1 MATMTVLGFGV
12 GFHRA
17 CKIRA
22 GQVLEQHFRSPRET
36 DRPTS
41 AATTETVPAYVP
53 ALDPD
58 SDTSDPSR
66 PPQNPFPA
74 VHGGLSYHWRCTRN
88 SLPGIQRAIHHQ
100 RVATLFPQPHLL
112 AIPPSEGPRTGR
124 IPVASTTRTQ
134 PATPEDPRARQFQ
147 SAELHPQTVYRI
159 GRNLAVVGKLAQ
171 VGIFLLLVSEHRASS
186 ARPLAVRR

>member
-41 AATTETVPAYVP
+41 AATTETAPAYVP

-66 PPQNPFPA
+66 PPQNPSPGSASRA
-74 VHGGLSYHWRCTRN
+74 VLRYRWRCTRN
-88 SLPGIQRAIHHQ
+88 TLPGIQRAIHHQ
-100 RVATLFPQPHLL
+100 RVATLFPQPRLL
-112 AIPPSEGPRTGR
+112 ASPPSEGPRTGR
-124 IPVASTTRTQ
+124 IPGFLHNSHPTSNSRR
-134 PATPEDPRARQFQ
+134 PEGA
-147 SAELHPQTVYRI
+147 
-159 GRNLAVVGKLAQ
+159 AVPVC
-171 VGIFLLLVSEHRASS
+171 
-186 ARPLAVRR
+186 